1 MRQHNLEAPGADAP
15 HLIKVAGL
23 LIFGKQ
29 ENRAMHYLGGISGS
43 GVLICDGKDV
53 ARASYDFD
61 GFLRPP
67 TGVISSGEIR
77 LAHNTLR
84 DVFGRPDVQIRT
96 DDGRLLELR
105 FSEKKLDAT
114 AESAHVDVTGQ
125 LPSAAP
131 QNWRR

>member
-1 MRQHNLEAPGADAP
+1 
-15 HLIKVAGL
+15 
-23 LIFGKQ
+23 
-29 ENRAMHYLGGISGS
+29 MHYLGGISGS

-77 LAHNTLR
+77 LSHSVLR
-84 DVFGRPDVQIRT
+84 DIFGRPDVQIRT
-96 DDGRLLELR
+96 DDGHLLELR

-114 AESAHVDVTGQ
+114 ADSAHVDVSGQ
-125 LPSAAP
+125 LPPANAKS
-131 QNWRR
+131 WRR